1 MSRTKTKPRRVKGK
15 KTYIL
20 KRKLQTP
27 KVVRFGNTQFTVR
40 YERIGVK
47 TIAQMRRYS
56 LSSRGKA
63 LKSSEGKVKKRR
75 GRHKKSKNQNGGG
88 VILGTIAAQTESKVI
103 DSILGKIF

>member
-1 MSRTKTKPRRVKGK
+1 MARTKTTPRRVKGK

-27 KVVRFGNTQFTVR
+27 KVARFGNTQFTVR

-47 TIAQMRRYS
+47 QIAQMRRYS
-56 LSSRGKA
+56 LRSRGKA

-75 GRHKKSKNQNGGG
+75 RRNKKK
-88 VILGTIAAQTESKVI
+88 
-103 DSILGKIF
+103 